1 MQRVGEI
8 AHAVNAGQLVLNH
21 LYDATHNPIP
31 VPQWTLWAR
40 QGYGRRVTVGS
51 DLQRITV

>member
-1 MQRVGEI
+1 VQRVGEI